1 MKLSQEH
8 IRRLLMEKIAG
19 VISEEDEQRIDE
31 EMERNPA
38 VKARWEELNRIMKSR
53 EGERFMN
60 NLDADSSW
68 ESVSDKILDGPPA
81 NLRRMRRNKRLAIA
95 AAVIVLLSSGLY
107 IGLRKDEPNISPLA
121 NQITFPAG
129 APDSLQH
136 AVGLYLADGRQ
147 INLSDSAGRVIDL
160 GDAALNTSDD
170 GLQLQA
176 AKTGKQEWTT
186 VSVPAKLDYRIVLA
200 DGSEVWLNAASS
212 LRFPLRFSDSLREV
226 YVKGEAF
233 FRIAKNARKPFIV
246 HSDAAD
252 IRVLGTSFNVHAYH
266 PGKAIVSLVEGAVK
280 TKMQGQQTET
290 TLKPGLEAVIET
302 AQRTSVRP
310 FRSAN
315 TLAWMKGVYYFHD
328 TPLYEIGE
336 VLERW
341 YGLTLVYGDA
351 ALRNLR
357 VTGAIEKAQPLSD
370 FLSSLQVTAGIKT
383 EIRQDQLH
391 FIK

>member
-1 MKLSQEH
+1 
-8 IRRLLMEKIAG
+8 MEKIAG
-19 VISEEDEQRIDE
+19 TISEEDEQRIDE
-31 EMERNPA
+31 ELERNPA
-38 VKARWEELNRIMKSR
+38 VKARWEALNRIMKSG
-53 EGERFMN
+53 EGKRFMS

-68 ESVSDKILDGPPA
+68 EAVSGRILDGPPA

-95 AAVIVLLSSGLY
+95 AAAIVLLSSGLY
-107 IGLRKDEPNISPLA
+107 IGLRKEDPDISPLA
-121 NQITFPAG
+121 SQTVLPAG

-233 FRIAKNARKPFIV
+233 FRVAKNEKQPFIV

-266 PGKAIVSLVEGAVK
+266 SGKAIVSLVEGAVK
-280 TKMQGQQTET
+280 TRMQGRQTET
-290 TLKPGLEAVIET
+290 TLKPGLEAVIDT
-302 AQRTSVRP
+302 AQRTQVRQ
-310 FRSAN
+310 FKSAN
-315 TLAWMKGVYYFHD
+315 TLAWMKGIYYFHD
-328 TPLYEIGE
+328 TPLSEIGE
-336 VLERW
+336 VLQRW
-341 YGLTLVYGDA
+341 FGLTLVYSDPSLA
-351 ALRNLR
+351 KLP
-357 VTGAIEKAQPLSD
+357 VTGAIEKNQPLTD
-370 FLSSLQVTAGIKT
+370 FLTSLQTAAGIKT

-391 FIK
+391 IIK

>member
-8 IRRLLMEKIAG
+8 IRRLLIEKIAG
-19 VISEEDEQRIDE
+19 TISEEDEQSIDE

-38 VKARWEELNRIMKSR
+38 VKSRWEVMCRIMKSG
-53 EGERFMN
+53 EGERFMT

-68 ESVSDKILDGPPA
+68 EALSGKILDGPPA
-81 NLRRMRRNKRLAIA
+81 NVFRMRRNKRLAIA
-95 AAVIVLLSSGLY
+95 AAAIVLLSSGLY
-107 IGLRKDEPNISPLA
+107 IGLRKEGPNTSTLA
-121 NQITFPAG
+121 NRTVLSAD

-147 INLSDSAGRVIDL
+147 INLSDSAGSVIDL
-160 GDAALNTSDD
+160 GDAALNTSDN

-233 FRIAKNARKPFIV
+233 FRIAKNATQPFIV

-266 PGKAIVSLVEGAVK
+266 SGKAIVSLVEGAVS
-280 TKMQGQQTET
+280 TRMQDHQTET
-290 TLKPGLEAVIET
+290 TLKPGLEAVIDT
-302 AQRTSVRP
+302 AQRTQVRQ
-310 FRSAN
+310 FKSAN
-315 TLAWMKGVYYFHD
+315 TLAWMKGIYYFHD
-328 TPLYEIGE
+328 TPLSEIGE
-336 VLERW
+336 VLQRW
-341 YGLTLVYGDA
+341 FGLTLVYSDPSLA
-351 ALRNLR
+351 KLP
-357 VTGAIEKAQPLSD
+357 VTGAIEKNQPLTD
-370 FLSSLQVTAGIKT
+370 FLTSLQTAAGIKT
-383 EIRQDQLH
+383 AIRQNQLH
-391 FIK
+391 IIK